1 MALWGTA
8 DSIFSPGTVT
18 VNYTNKTIVGSGT
31 SFTAASVGSVI
42 SIGAGKTFG
51 EAVITGITSDTLIS
65 IATTQYLSGSAISG
79 VAYTMSQ
86 KPVYTLEDSNY
97 SVAGA
102 ASTINAVYGVDP
114 TEAAS
119 NVTTQYAVTHAGWV
133 GIKTYMDNAG
143 NLRVKSE
150 TLVAFSGITTGT
162 ATYTSFGDSGDDV
175 VFPDRVITITSQ
187 PEDVVGIST
196 TSIASFSVTASA
208 VPTASLTYQWQ
219 YSSTGVA
226 YTTLTSPLN
235 NVVYTGTTGTTL
247 GVGTTT
253 SDTDRPDGYLF
264 RVVVSTGD
272 ATPVTSDSAEL
283 IYD

>member
-162 ATYTSFGDSGDDV
+162 ATYTTLGDAADDA
-175 VFPDRVITITSQ
+175 VFPDAIITIVSQ
-187 PEDVVGIST
+187 PNSVGIGT
-196 TSIASFSVTASA
+196 TEDA
-208 VPTASLTYQWQ
+208 VFMVETEITPDYASLTYQWQ
-219 YSSTGVA
+219 EDDGGGFGDLSDGGDYS
-226 YTTLTSPLN
+226 
-235 NVVYTGTTGTTL
+235 
-247 GVGTTT
+247 GTTT
-253 SDTDRPDGYLF
+253 EILTVTNDNDKDGYETQNDVGML
-264 RVVVSTGD
+264 
-272 ATPVTSDSAEL
+272 
-283 IYD
+283 

>member
-114 TEAAS
+114 AEAAS

-162 ATYTSFGDSGDDV
+162 ATYTTLGDAADDA
-175 VFPDRVITITSQ
+175 VFPDAIITIVSQ
-187 PEDVVGIST
+187 PNSVGIGT
-196 TSIASFSVTASA
+196 TEDA
-208 VPTASLTYQWQ
+208 VFMVETEITPDYASLTYQWQ
-219 YSSTGVA
+219 EDDGGGFDDLTDGGDYS
-226 YTTLTSPLN
+226 
-235 NVVYTGTTGTTL
+235 
-247 GVGTTT
+247 GTTT
-253 SDTDRPDGYLF
+253 EILTVANDDDKDGYEYQ
-264 RVVVSTGD
+264 VIITSGDVS
-272 ATPVTSDSAEL
+272 VTSGIAT
-283 IYD
+283 ITYV